1 MFDFIYWLLSYVV
14 PFLAVLTVI
23 VFVHEMGHY
32 LVARWNGVAIQAFS
46 IGFGRELIGW
56 NDKHGTRWKI
66 SAIPLGG
73 YVRFVGDMNA
83 ASVPDPDAVANIDPA
98 LAPHLFANKNVWQ
111 RISIVA
117 AGPLANVLLT
127 FLILYA
133 LLLGYGRYT
142 IPPVVG
148 EVLVGS
154 VAEAAGVQAG
164 DIVVS
169 VAGYVVRGFED
180 FQRMVATS
188 PARPVTVEIERGSE
202 LQTLVIDVTLDLGPA
217 EVHGLSDTINYE
229 TVAASARRIIA
240 EGHVG
245 LVETFA
251 ERLALHCLE
260 DARVL
265 GVTVR
270 IDKPDALEA
279 ADGAGCELTY
289 RR

>member
-1 MFDFIYWLLSYVV
+1 MNPAVIQPLS
-14 PFLAVLTVI
+14 AARRSNLTV
-23 VFVHEMGHY
+23 FVKGLRVEAGIGVYDHEH
-32 LVARWNGVAIQAFS
+32 
-46 IGFGRELIGW
+46 GR
-56 NDKHGTRWKI
+56 
-66 SAIPLGG
+66 
-73 YVRFVGDMNA
+73 
-83 ASVPDPDAVANIDPA
+83 
-98 LAPHLFANKNVWQ
+98 
-111 RISIVA
+111 
-117 AGPLANVLLT
+117 
-127 FLILYA
+127 
-133 LLLGYGRYT
+133 
-142 IPPVVG
+142 
-148 EVLVGS
+148 
-154 VAEAAGVQAG
+154 
-164 DIVVS
+164 
-169 VAGYVVRGFED
+169 
-180 FQRMVATS
+180 
-188 PARPVTVEIERGSE
+188 